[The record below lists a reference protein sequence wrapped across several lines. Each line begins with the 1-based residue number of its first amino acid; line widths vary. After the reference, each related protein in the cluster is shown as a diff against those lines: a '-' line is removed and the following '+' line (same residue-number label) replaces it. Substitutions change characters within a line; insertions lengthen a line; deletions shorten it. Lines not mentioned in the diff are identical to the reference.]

1 MTKMKAYPKKTRFLI
16 WGFGVTGRA
25 LANVLNNRGYAV
37 TVVEDKPEADFR
49 DFADEIRRLKK
60 NGVRFHFG
68 GISNMIDFVPR
79 EADVLSPSPGISVP
93 EDLIEIC
100 DESRVQIAGEIEIAI
115 RMVSGKVIAVT
126 GTDGKTTTTTL
137 IHHILTSAGIPA
149 HIAGNIGEPF
159 ISLAGKTKSQDWLVV
174 EVSSYQLESVRLFRP
189 YIAVLLNIAEDHLER
204 HGDLRTYTRIKGRVF
219 SRQRKDDHAVINF
232 DDPACLQAYS
242 QAVSTIHGFSLAGP
256 IPSGAWRENGSLMV
270 SVDGK
275 PKKVVDTEDLKIV
288 GEHNHYNMLAA
299 IMACSLAGAEVEKIR
314 DGAVTF
320 ESLPHR
326 IEKIGVLNDVLWV
339 NDSKATNIHSTISA
353 LDCFDEPVIL
363 LLGGYEKGLD
373 LTYLIPHISR
383 HARHVVL
390 LGETRNR
397 YRKELRAAGY
407 TKITVRKT
415 LYEACTAAQ
424 GIAEPGNVVLLSP
437 ASSSFDQYK
446 NYMERGD
453 AFRKWVEKK
462 IEKVE
467 P

>member
-1 MTKMKAYPKKTRFLI
+1 MIKMKAYPKKTRFAV

-25 LANVLNNRGYAV
+25 LTDVLNNRGYPV
-37 TVVEDKPEADFR
+37 TVIEDKPETNFK
-49 DFADEIRRLKK
+49 DFADEIKRLKD
-60 NGVRFHFG
+60 NGVTFHFG
-68 GISNMIDFVPR
+68 GVSNLNYFIPKV
-79 EADVLSPSPGISVP
+79 ADVLSPSPGIHVP

-100 DESRVQIAGEIEIAI
+100 EESHVQIAGEIEVAT
-115 RMVSGKVIAVT
+115 RMVAGKVIAVT

-137 IHHILTSAGIPA
+137 IHHILTTAGVPA

-159 ISLAGKTKSQDWLVV
+159 INLAGKTKPDHWLVV

-189 YIAVLLNIAEDHLER
+189 YIALLLNIAEDHLER

-219 SRQRKDDHAVINF
+219 ARQRKDDHAVINY
-232 DDPACLQAYS
+232 DDPSCLQAYGQS
-242 QAVSTIHGFSLAGP
+242 ISEMHGFSLAGP
-256 IPSGAWRENGSLMV
+256 IPGGAWRENGSLMV
-270 SVDGK
+270 SADGK
-275 PKKVVDTEDLKIV
+275 PCRVIDIKDLRIM
-288 GEHNHYNMLAA
+288 GEHNQYNILAA
-299 IMACSLAGAEVEKIR
+299 ILVCSIAGLEPEKIR
-314 DGAVTF
+314 EGAETF

-326 IEKIGVLNDVLWV
+326 IEKIGMINNVLYV

-353 LDCFDEPVIL
+353 LECFEEPVIL

-373 LTYLIPHISR
+373 LTQLIPHITR

-397 YRKELRAAGY
+397 FRKELRAAGY
-407 TKITVRKT
+407 TNITVRKT

-424 GIAEPGNVVLLSP
+424 GIAESGEVVLLSP
-437 ASSSFDQYK
+437 ASSSFDQFK
-446 NYMERGD
+446 NFMERGD
-453 AFRKWVEKK
+453 TFRKWVEKK